1 MRVYI
6 MYIAVNVQFFSCNN
20 KNRWT
25 HFKWTAFEGTKV
37 SIILICLFIYFI
49 YYNLDMAYIHFKSSQ
64 LFDTFR
70 ISFWQRC
77 VFNS

>member
-1 MRVYI
+1 M
-6 MYIAVNVQFFSCNN
+6 
-20 KNRWT
+20 
-25 HFKWTAFEGTKV
+25 V
-37 SIILICLFIYFI
+37 SIILIYLFIYLF
-49 YYNLDMAYIHFKSSQ
+49 YYNLDIAYIHFHSSQ